1 MSRKLA
7 ALLLALTLGTTLLQA
22 QDSIDPKTG
31 KKRGPLE
38 VWRDRDRPNK
48 APNKAP
54 SSQPAPTP
62 NPPRDVTRIH
72 DRDHDRDWDRDER
85 RRVALHREHE
95 RQEQMERERRE
106 RERHERFERER
117 RERFEQVCA
126 GESHGWS
133 KGKKTGWG
141 DCDLPLGQ
149 VKKYGCHSEGRS
161 YHHSKGRD

>member
-1 MSRKLA
+1 MSRRLA
-7 ALLLALTLGTTLLQA
+7 ALSLALILGTTLLQA

-48 APNKAP
+48 AP
-54 SSQPAPTP
+54 SSQPAPSP

-72 DRDHDRDWDRDER
+72 DRDHDRDRDRDER

-95 RQEQMERERRE
+95 RREQLERERERR
-106 RERHERFERER
+106 ERFERER
-117 RERFEQVCA
+117 RERYERA
-126 GESHGWS
+126 RANEPHGWS

-141 DCDLPLGQ
+141 DCDLPPGQ
-149 VKKYGCHSEGRS
+149 AKKYGCHSHGRS
-161 YHHSKGRD
+161 HHHKGRG

>member
-1 MSRKLA
+1 MTRRLA
-7 ALLLALTLGTTLLQA
+7 ALSLALALALGTTLLQA

-48 APNKAP
+48 AP
-54 SSQPAPTP
+54 SQPTASP

-72 DRDHDRDWDRDER
+72 DRDHDRDRSRDER

-95 RQEQMERERRE
+95 RREQLERERRE
-106 RERHERFERER
+106 RERHERVERER
-117 RERFEQVCA
+117 RERFERARANQP
-126 GESHGWS
+126 HGWS

-141 DCDLPLGQ
+141 DCDLPPGQ
-149 VKKYGCHSEGRS
+149 AKKYGCHSDGHS
-161 YHHSKGRD
+161 HHHSKKRG